1 MKISTILHRAAD
13 EMLAAD
19 FEDYCRGKTR
29 FSCVAIEEV
38 LIDLFDDFESERFEH
53 WKNKINHGLREMGC
67 DVDSGILF
75 KDYGDG
81 GHINP
86 DVQGMRYFWLKWAA
100 LMAEE
105 QGQ

>member
-13 EMLAAD
+13 ELLAANFD
-19 FEDYCRGKTR
+19 DYCRGKTR
-29 FSCVAIEEV
+29 YSCVAIEDV
-38 LIDLFDDFESERFEH
+38 LIDLFGNYESVRFEN
-53 WKNKINHGLREMGC
+53 WKNKIEQGLREMGC
-67 DVDSGILF
+67 DVDSGTLF
-75 KDYGDG
+75 KDYGDCG
-81 GHINP
+81 NLNP